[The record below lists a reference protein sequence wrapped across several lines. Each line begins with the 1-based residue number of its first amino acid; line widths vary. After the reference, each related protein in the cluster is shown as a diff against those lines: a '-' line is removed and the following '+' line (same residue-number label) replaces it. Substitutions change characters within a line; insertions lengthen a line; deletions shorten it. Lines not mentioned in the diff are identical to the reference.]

1 MKQALGSAP
10 SQLGQERC
18 PVQILSWKD
27 EHPRTAKWGL
37 WCGAEETFFQKDLFI
52 LHLMSS
58 WNIKLEAKHLWN
70 QIPLINTAAILKP
83 TSRSERG
90 KFLTWLY
97 SVPALLDTASFLWW
111 RFSASLC
118 ISRAS
123 QVVLVVKNPFASI
136 GDLRDV
142 CLIPG
147 LGRSPGGRHG
157 NPAPD
162 SCLENPRDREAWWVT
177 IHRVTNSWTQLGQL
191 STQHS
196 YKLTLIMG
204 NCTCH

>member
-1 MKQALGSAP
+1 MKQAPGSAL

-18 PVQILSWKD
+18 PAQILSLKD
-27 EHPRTAKWGL
+27 GHPRTAKWGL

-90 KFLTWLY
+90 KFLTWLH
-97 SVPALLDTASFLWW
+97 SVPGLLDTASLLWW
-111 RFSASLC
+111 SFSASLG
-118 ISRAS
+118 INRAS
-123 QVVLVVKNPFASI
+123 QVALVVKNPLANT
-136 GDLRDV
+136 GDIRDMGSV
-142 CLIPG
+142 PG
-147 LGRSPGGRHG
+147 LGRSSGGGHG
-157 NPAPD
+157 NPSQD
-162 SCLENPRDREAWWVT
+162 SCRENPRDRGAWWVT
-177 IHRVTNSWTQLGQL
+177 VHRVTNSWTQLEWL
-191 STQHS
+191 STQHN
-196 YKLTLIMG
+196 YQLTLIMG

>member
-1 MKQALGSAP
+1 MKQTPGSAL

-18 PVQILSWKD
+18 PVQILSLKD
-27 EHPRTAKWGL
+27 GHPRTAKWGL

-90 KFLTWLY
+90 KFLTRLY
-97 SVPALLDTASFLWW
+97 SVPVLLDTAFLLWW
-111 RFSASLC
+111 SFSASLG
-118 ISRAS
+118 INRAS
-123 QVVLVVKNPFASI
+123 QVALVVKNPLANTEDI
-136 GDLRDV
+136 RDMGW
-142 CLIPG
+142 IPG
-147 LGRSPGGRHG
+147 LGRSSGGGHG
-157 NPAPD
+157 NPSQD
-162 SCLENPRDREAWWVT
+162 SCQENPRDRGAWWVT
-177 IHRVTNSWTQLGQL
+177 VHRVTNSWTQLERL

-196 YKLTLIMG
+196 YQLTLIMG